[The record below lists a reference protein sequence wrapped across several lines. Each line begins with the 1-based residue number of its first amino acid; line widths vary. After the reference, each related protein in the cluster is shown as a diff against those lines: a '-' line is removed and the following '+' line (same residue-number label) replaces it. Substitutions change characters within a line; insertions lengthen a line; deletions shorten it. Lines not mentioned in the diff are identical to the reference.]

1 MQFFKKKNSVFSSVK
16 VKKNHKTRN
25 IIIGIVAV
33 LLIVGGAFLWKAGS
47 VVQKVSKGNLFD
59 NIVRSL
65 PGVSNT
71 LKGEKE
77 GRVNVLLLGMRG
89 ADDPAG
95 GTLADTIMVVSIFPE
110 KNAVSFVSIPRDLYV
125 QIPGTEYRAK
135 INAAHAEGERDGKG
149 RGLEEMKQAVANVS
163 GLDIHYAVS
172 IDFAGF
178 KQLVDGLGG
187 VDVHLAQSFIEPVQ
201 FHQEK
206 VCDANVFTKPSGNWE
221 IKKSGRTGKI
231 KARYPLCYNPN
242 EECGGVFQ
250 LPAGTNHLDG
260 ATALCYVR
268 ARDTSSDF
276 DRARRQREVIEQI
289 KVKALSLGTL
299 SDFSKINAMF
309 DALGNNVRADMAA
322 WEMKALWELEQ
333 KMSQANYK
341 RTDRGLDNSEEGLLY
356 NPEQTP
362 ETGYILLP
370 RGDNYDRIHEMFRN
384 LP

>member
-1 MQFFKKKNSVFSSVK
+1 MQFFKKKNAAFSSGK
-16 VKKNHKTRN
+16 VKKGHRTRN
-25 IIIGIVAV
+25 IILIALAIVLIFVIG
-33 LLIVGGAFLWKAGS
+33 FLWKAGS
-47 VVQKVSKGNLFD
+47 VVQKVTQGNVFSS
-59 NIVRSL
+59 IVRSL
-65 PGVSNT
+65 PGVPDT
-71 LKGEKE
+71 VKGEKE
-77 GRVNVLLLGMRG
+77 GRINILLLGMRG
-89 ADDPAG
+89 EGVVG
-95 GTLADTIMVVSIFPE
+95 GGLLADTIMVVSVFPE

-125 QIPGTEYRAK
+125 QIPETDWKAK
-135 INAAHAEGERDGKG
+135 INAAHAEGERDGKSK
-149 RGLEEMKQAVANVS
+149 GLETMKQAVANVS

-178 KQLVDGLGG
+178 KQLVDSLGG
-187 VDVHLAQSFIEPVQ
+187 VDLKLAEPFVEPKQ
-201 FHQEK
+201 FHEEK
-206 VCDANVFTKPSGNWE
+206 VCDANVFTIPSGNWE

-231 KARYPLCYNPN
+231 KARYPLCYNPV

-250 LPAGTNHLDG
+250 LPAGDVHLDG
-260 ATALCYVR
+260 DKALCYVR
-268 ARDTSSDF
+268 SRVTSSDF

-289 KVKALSLGTL
+289 KAKALSLGTL

-309 DALGNNVRADMAA
+309 DALGNNVRTDMAA

-341 RTDRGLDNSEEGLLY
+341 RVDRGLDNSEEGLLY

-370 RGDNYDRIHEMFRN
+370 RGDNYDRIHEMFKN